1 MPKRSQVDIEF
12 RKHVC
17 GQIASYISE
26 HNITDVE
33 AANVLGVR
41 KQMIAPYRRGKSL
54 PGTEV
59 IARACVTWNLS
70 FRYQG
75 IEISAKTFVT
85 ANGKPKAVPHQ
96 LELPFEQPLDFRGT
110 SQGVKDI
117 RLTVTFSRVS

>member
-1 MPKRSQVDIEF
+1 VPKRSQVDNKF

-17 GQIASYISE
+17 GQIDSYISE

-41 KQMIAPYRRGKSL
+41 KQMIAPYRRGESL

-70 FRYQG
+70 FNYKG

-85 ANGKPKAVPHQ
+85 PNGKPKAVPHQ
-96 LELPFEQPLDFRGT
+96 LELPFERPLNFRGI
-110 SQGVKDI
+110 SKGVQDI